1 MRMADTMTRTT
12 GLSIDIKQL
21 AGNIGAEI
29 LGVDTSNELS
39 DEVIRDIRHTLLQ
52 QKVIFFRGQDLDY
65 DHLVAFGKTLGELTL
80 GHPIYGGPERQPFL
94 REMDSRGEGTRAN
107 HWHADFTYMANPPAF
122 AVLHNVVCPPVGG
135 DTIWSNTAVAYRELP
150 AELRDLADTMRVI
163 HSNDSDFTD
172 ATYDGSA
179 RKSYLKNVFAAEHPA
194 VRVHPETGERSLML
208 GGFARSVVGYTPQAG
223 RDLIRVLQEYATK
236 PEYTVRWRWQQG
248 DLVVW
253 DNRSTLHYAI
263 YDYGKQHR
271 RGERVTVA
279 GTTTIGVD
287 GRPAESV
294 QGDTTAFNTGGAA
307 SM

>member
-1 MRMADTMTRTT
+1 MADTMTRTT
-12 GLSIDIKQL
+12 GLSIDVKQL

-29 LGVDTSNELS
+29 LGVDTSSELS
-39 DEVIRDIRHTLLQ
+39 DSVIRDIRQTLLE

-65 DHLVAFGKTLGELTL
+65 DPLVAFGETLGELTL
-80 GHPIYGGPERQPFL
+80 GHPIYGGPEGQPYL
-94 REMDSRGEGTRAN
+94 REMDSKGEGTRAN

-135 DTIWSNTAVAYRELP
+135 DTIWANTAAAYRELP
-150 AELRDLADTMRVI
+150 ADLRELADTMRVI

-172 ATYDGSA
+172 ATYDGGT
-179 RKSYLKNVFAAEHPA
+179 RTSYLKNVFAAEHPA

-223 RDLIRVLQEYATK
+223 RDLIRILQEYAIR
-236 PEYTVRWRWQQG
+236 PEYTVRWRWQVG

-263 YDYGKQHR
+263 YDYNGQHR

-279 GTTTIGVD
+279 GTTTVGID
-287 GRPAESV
+287 GRSGQSV
-294 QGDTTAFNTGGAA
+294 QGDTTAFNQGGAA